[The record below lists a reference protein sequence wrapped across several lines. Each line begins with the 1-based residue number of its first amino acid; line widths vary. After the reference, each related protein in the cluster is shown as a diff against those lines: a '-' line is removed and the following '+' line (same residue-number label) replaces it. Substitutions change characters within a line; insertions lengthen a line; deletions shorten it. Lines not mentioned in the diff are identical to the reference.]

1 MYLLIS
7 AIIYFVVSPPIFKY
21 LIKGIRFLLPMFAA
35 YSVFATMFGI
45 PFLEILIFLVRILFL
60 SFFVIYFAVS
70 LYLYRFMED
79 SQFLKSSSFTNGILI
94 YLIAT
99 FIYLRKFVSYYNSV
113 PKDENYKSRYI
124 SVLVAKLINA
134 ISDNWKNKN
143 NIQYETE
150 HLVSRF
156 YLRPVF
162 ITKGNIL
169 GCIYLTI
176 LILTLSL

>member
-1 MYLLIS
+1 
-7 AIIYFVVSPPIFKY
+7 
-21 LIKGIRFLLPMFAA
+21 
-35 YSVFATMFGI
+35 
-45 PFLEILIFLVRILFL
+45 
-60 SFFVIYFAVS
+60 
-70 LYLYRFMED
+70 MED